1 MLQFRVRS
9 AARLAGR
16 FVVAAGALVASIGA
30 FAVNLTVGLG
40 TDVTAIDPHY
50 HNLTPNNNVASHLF
64 GYLVE
69 RNEKSLPQ
77 PGLAT
82 EWKSI
87 DPLTWEFKLRR
98 GVKFHDGSEFTAA
111 DVVASIERVPK
122 VPNSPS
128 PFTAFTRQIQ
138 KIDVVDPYTIRFRT
152 AAPYPLM
159 PSDMTQVAIISKA
172 HANAST
178 EDFNSGKAAV
188 GTGPYK
194 LVRYTKSDRL
204 ELARNDAWWGGK
216 SAWEKVTLRILP
228 QDAPRV
234 AALLS
239 GDVQVIENVPTSD
252 VAKLRGNKQLSIYKA
267 MSDRLIYLHLDSN
280 RDTSPFVTDKAGAPL
295 AKNPLKDPRVRKAL
309 SKMINRP
316 AIVERVMEGEAV
328 MAGQLVPDFL
338 FGATKNLSVEK
349 YDVEGAKKLLAE
361 AGYPDGFGITI
372 HSPNNRYINDE
383 QIAQAVAQMFT
394 RGGVPTKVIAMP
406 SATFFTQATDLK
418 FSLMLVGWSTGTGE
432 ASASVKALVMTFNR
446 DKGFGTANR
455 GRYSNTKVDA
465 LTEDAL
471 QTVDDIKREA
481 YLQRATEIAINDTGI
496 IPLHFQVNLWAA
508 RDGIVYQPRLDEQTW
523 AHKMT
528 PRGSDLARSK

>member
-1 MLQFRVRS
+1 MTRS
-9 AARLAGR
+9 SVLLRLA
-16 FVVAAGALVASIGA
+16 FAALSATLALAGLPAIA
-30 FAVNLTVGLG
+30 ANLTIGLG
-40 TDVTAIDPHY
+40 TDVTSIDPHY
-50 HNLTPNNNVASHLF
+50 HNLTPNNNVASHLY

-69 RNEKSLPQ
+69 RDEKSKPV

-82 EWKSI
+82 EWKTI
-87 DPLTWEFKLRR
+87 DPLTWEFKLRK
-98 GVKFHDGSEFTAA
+98 GVKFHDGSDFTAA
-111 DVVASIERVPK
+111 DVVASIDRVPK
-122 VPNSPS
+122 VPKSPS
-128 PFTAFTRQIQ
+128 PFTAYTKQIV

-172 HANAST
+172 HAGAST
-178 EDFNSGKAAV
+178 EDFNSGKAAI

-194 LVRYTKSDRL
+194 LARYAKGDRI
-204 ELARNDAWWGGK
+204 ELTRNDAWWGGRTP
-216 SAWEKVTLRILP
+216 WEKVTLRILP

-239 GDVQVIENVPTSD
+239 GDVQVIENVPTAD
-252 VAKLRGNKQLSIYKA
+252 VARLRSNKQLGMYKA
-267 MSDRLIYLHLDSN
+267 VSDRLIYVHLDSD
-280 RDTSPFVTDKAGAPL
+280 RDNSPFVTDKAGAPM

-338 FGATKNLSVEK
+338 FGATKALAVEK
-349 YDVEGAKKLLAE
+349 FDPEGAKKLLAE
-361 AGYPDGFGITI
+361 AGYPDGFGLTI

-383 QIAQAVAQMFT
+383 QIAQAVAQMLS
-394 RGGVPTKVIAMP
+394 RGGVPTKVVAMP
-406 SATFFTQATDLK
+406 SATYFTQATDLK
-418 FSLMLVGWSTGTGE
+418 FSFMLLGWSTGTGE
-432 ASASVKALVMTFNR
+432 ASSSLKALLMTFNR

-455 GRYSNTKVDA
+455 GRYSNSKVDA

-471 QTVDDIKREA
+471 QTVDDVKREA

-508 RDGIVYQPRLDEQTW
+508 RDGISYAPRLDEQTL
-523 AHKMT
+523 AHKMK
-528 PRGSDLARSK
+528 PRA